1 MTDIEVLKTKAMLPQ
16 ALKKIPPE
24 KIVEDT
30 NSLEIISFMN
40 DQTVKYTREIVVKII
55 NKIKQL

>member
-1 MTDIEVLKTKAMLPQ
+1 MTDIEIIKTKAMLPQ

-24 KIVEDT
+24 KIVEDV
-30 NSLEIISFMN
+30 NSLEIVSLLN
-40 DQTVKYTREIVVKII
+40 GQTVKCSREVVVKII